1 MGVVTVVLSFLLLWN
16 CMCLFPVCGLSSD
29 GKSLMA
35 LKSKWAVPT
44 FMEESWNASHST
56 PCSWVGVSCDETHIV
71 VSLNVSGLGISGHL
85 GPEIADLRHLTSVDF
100 SYNSFSGDIPSSIGN
115 CSELEELYLNHNQ
128 FLGVLPES
136 INNLENLVY
145 LDVSNNN
152 LEGKIPLGSGYCK
165 KLDTLVLS
173 MNGFGGE
180 IPPGLGNC
188 TSLSQFAALNNRLS
202 GSIPSSFGLLH
213 KLLLLY
219 LSENHLSGKIP
230 PEIGQCKSLRSL
242 HLYMNQ
248 LEGEIPSELGMLN
261 ELQDLRLFNNRL
273 TGEIPIS
280 IWKIPSLE
288 NVLVYNN
295 TLSGELPVEITELK
309 HLKNISLF
317 NNRFSGVIPQ
327 RLGINSSLV
336 QLDVTNNKF
345 TGEIPK
351 SICFGK
357 QLSVL
362 NMGLNLLQGSIPSA
376 VGSCSTLRRLILR
389 KNNLTGVLPNFA
401 KNPNLLLLD
410 LSENGING
418 TIPLSLGNCTNVTSI
433 NLSMNRLSGLIP
445 QELGNLNV
453 LQALNL
459 SHNDLGGPLPSQLS
473 NCKNLFKFDVG
484 FNSLNGSFPSSLRSL
499 ENLSVLILRENRFTG
514 GIPSFLSELQYL
526 SEIQLGG
533 NFLGG
538 NIPSSIGMLQNL
550 IYSLN
555 ISHNRLTG
563 SLPLELGKL
572 IMLERLDISH
582 NNLSGTLSALDGL
595 HSLVVVDVSY
605 NLFNGPLP
613 ETLLLF
619 LNSSPSSLQGNPDLC
634 VKCPQTGGLTCIQ
647 NRNFRPCEHYSSN
660 RRALGKIEIAW
671 IAFASL
677 LSFLVLVGLV
687 CMFLW
692 YKRTKQED
700 KITAQEG
707 SSSLLN
713 KVIEATENL
722 KECYIVGKGAHGTV
736 YKASL
741 GPNNQYAL
749 KKLVFAGLKG
759 GSMAMVTE
767 IQTVGKIRH
776 RNLVKLED
784 FWIRKEYGFILYRY
798 MENGSL
804 HDVLHE
810 RNPPPILKW
819 DVRYKIA
826 IGTAHGLTY
835 LHYDCDP
842 AIVHRDVKPDNILLD
857 SDMEPHIS
865 DFGIAKLLDQSS
877 SLSPS
882 ISVVGTIGYIA
893 PENAFTTTKSKESD
907 VYSFGV
913 VLLELIT
920 RKRALDPSFMEETDI
935 VGWVQSIWRN
945 LEEVDKIVDPSLLEE
960 FIDPN
965 IMDQV
970 VCVLLVALRC
980 TQKEASKRPTMRDV
994 VNQLTDANAPARG
1007 KNS

>member
-1 MGVVTVVLSFLLLWN
+1 MLISTRYLPFYSPPNMGVVTVVLSFLLLWN

-29 GKSLMA
+29 GKALMA

-56 PCSWVGVSCDETHIV
+56 PCSWVGVSCDETHVV

-85 GPEIADLRHLTSVDF
+85 GPEIAYLRHLTSVDF
-100 SYNSFSGDIPSSIGN
+100 SYNSFSGPIPPEFGNCSLLVDLDLSVNGFVGEIPQNLNSLGKLEYLSFFNNSLTGAVPESLFGIPNLEMLYLNSNKLSGSIPLNVGNATQIIALWLYDNALSGDIPSSIGN

-136 INNLENLVY
+136 INNLENLIY
-145 LDVSNNN
+145 LDASNNN

-230 PEIGQCKSLRSL
+230 PEIGQC
-242 HLYMNQ
+242 N
-248 LEGEIPSELGMLN
+248 
-261 ELQDLRLFNNRL
+261 
-273 TGEIPIS
+273 
-280 IWKIPSLE
+280 
-288 NVLVYNN
+288 
-295 TLSGELPVEITELK
+295 LSGELPVEITELK

-336 QLDVTNNKF
+336 H
-345 TGEIPK
+345 
-351 SICFGK
+351 
-357 QLSVL
+357 
-362 NMGLNLLQGSIPSA
+362 
-376 VGSCSTLRRLILR
+376 
-389 KNNLTGVLPNFA
+389 
-401 KNPNLLLLD
+401 
-410 LSENGING
+410 ENGING
-418 TIPLSLGNCTNVTSI
+418 TIPLSLGNCTNLTSI

-538 NIPSSIGMLQNL
+538 TIPSSIGMLQNL

-572 IMLERLDISH
+572 IMLEWLDISH

-677 LSFLVLVGLV
+677 LSFLVLVGVV

-741 GPNNQYAL
+741 GPHNQYAL

-842 AIVHRDVKPDNILLD
+842 AIVHRDVKPENILLD

-882 ISVVGTIGYIA
+882 VSVVGTIGYIA